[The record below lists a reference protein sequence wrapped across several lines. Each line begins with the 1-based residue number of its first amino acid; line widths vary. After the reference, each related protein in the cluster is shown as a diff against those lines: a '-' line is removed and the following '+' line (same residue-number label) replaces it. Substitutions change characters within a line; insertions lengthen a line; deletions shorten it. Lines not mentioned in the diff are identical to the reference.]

1 MIFTNGCQQTWR
13 LAKLRILATSG
24 RTDLGVDESEDVSQD
39 VTDVRQTQQ
48 HERNAEHG
56 VGDTHQPTPHR
67 LRRNVA
73 VACG

>member
-1 MIFTNGCQQTWR
+1 MGVNKHSEWQDRAFWRRQDGTN
-13 LAKLRILATSG
+13 
-24 RTDLGVDESEDVSQD
+24 LGVDESEDVSQD